1 MQCISFS
8 LMFSVHRLC
17 YLLLFFSLRVLG
29 LARFRIDD
37 SFLGENGCLM
47 VQALVDSEGR
57 TLASTGLGGQLSGD
71 IGSLSEL
78 EILIGHIPVID
89 EKGMIGMV
97 SIGDVVHVVVREHR
111 QEFEHLN
118 AFIQGGY

>member
-57 TLASTGLGGQLSGD
+57 FVDISTVWP
-71 IGSLSEL
+71 ITMNPET
-78 EILIGHIPVID
+78 I
-89 EKGMIGMV
+89 
-97 SIGDVVHVVVREHR
+97 
-111 QEFEHLN
+111 
-118 AFIQGGY
+118 